1 MFKFSV
7 LSYKR
12 SHINSTFFKHRTS
25 MELPRTQ
32 SARGAAPAAAGGA
45 PNSALVAVSI

>member
-25 MELPRTQ
+25 MELPRTR
-32 SARGAAPAAAGGA
+32 SARGAPAAAGCA